1 MHHLLI
7 TIGAAALAF
16 ALWPGPAAAETSL
29 GSLTNP
35 GVPVVNAG
43 YVRRYRTYYARKDY
57 RSRCEGGGW
66 AEIRELQRYW
76 PQTLCQH
83 AVLPLLLGSR
93 PSAWQEIASSSS
105 R

>member
-76 PQTLCQH
+76 PQTLW
-83 AVLPLLLGSR
+83 P
-93 PSAWQEIASSSS
+93 PSMRCFPIARLTPKRVARNSIK
-105 R
+105 

>member
-29 GSLTNP
+29 GSLTNT
-35 GVPVVNAG
+35 GVLVVNAG
-43 YVRRYRTYYARKDY
+43 YVRRYRAYYARKDY

-66 AEIRELQRYW
+66 AEALQ
-76 PQTLCQH
+76 L
-83 AVLPLLLGSR
+83 
-93 PSAWQEIASSSS
+93 
-105 R
+105 

>member
-7 TIGAAALAF
+7 TIGVAALAF

-43 YVRRYRTYYARKDY
+43 YVRRYRTYYAR
-57 RSRCEGGGW
+57 
-66 AEIRELQRYW
+66 
-76 PQTLCQH
+76 
-83 AVLPLLLGSR
+83 
-93 PSAWQEIASSSS
+93 
-105 R
+105 